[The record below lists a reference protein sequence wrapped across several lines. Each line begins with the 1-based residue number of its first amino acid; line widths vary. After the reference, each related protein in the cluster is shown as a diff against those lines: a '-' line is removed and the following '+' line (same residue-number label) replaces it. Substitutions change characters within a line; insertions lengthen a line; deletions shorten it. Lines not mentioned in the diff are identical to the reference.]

1 MELIRVHETDSDGLM
16 PQIVVAV
23 PSVNKFLGA
32 FADLYSGLS
41 VCACGERTLYIA
53 LSLRTDGQVVASNC
67 ASGEH
72 KKYQASS
79 VKFKK
84 EDKWLNYIK
93 STVLSMENSIK
104 NFSGLTVTLDGDLL
118 ECESPMVNSAVVA
131 GLVFGLNSIFKLK
144 LKKNDIFADAC
155 NIFTTFCAEVPPLVN
170 LMTMIFS
177 EKEKFILIDLAKQSF
192 SLIPNPFRKSDYRLL
207 LVDGNIPSS
216 AMKEELN
223 YTKDSLRHAVEQFR
237 CVFNRMSFK
246 DFDEWN
252 LKDCT
257 GELNEEDRRLC
268 LYLLSEYRI
277 SASFEKALQEG
288 NFASLG
294 RLFSKIEKS
303 IKDDLELTCPEI
315 DWLIKRSSGIS
326 ACFGSCMI
334 FDGLSG
340 LIAMIIKQSAIES
353 FSSYLEEYDHIFGFD
368 SRTLEFA
375 PVNLLKLIDLNSPAL
390 QN

>member
-16 PQIVVAV
+16 PQIVVSV
-23 PSVNKFLGA
+23 PSVNRFLGA
-32 FADLYSGLS
+32 FADLYKGFS

-53 LSLRTDGQVVASNC
+53 LSVRTDGQVVAFNC

-72 KKYQASS
+72 KKYQVSN

-93 STVLSMENSIK
+93 GTVLAMQSSLK

-118 ECESPMVNSAVVA
+118 ECDGTTVNSAVVV
-131 GLVFGLNSIFKLK
+131 GLIFGLSSLYKLK
-144 LKKNDIFADAC
+144 LNKNDFFTVAC
-155 NIFTTFCAEVPPLVN
+155 NIFTGFCSEIPPVIN

-177 EKEKFILIDLAKQSF
+177 EKEKFLLIDLAKQSF
-192 SLIPNPFRKSDYRLL
+192 SHIPNPFKKSDYRLL

-216 AMKEELN
+216 VMKEELD
-223 YTKDSLRHAVEQFR
+223 YTKDSLRRAIDQFR
-237 CVFNRMSFK
+237 SVFKRMSFK

-252 LKDCT
+252 LKNGT
-257 GELNEEDRRLC
+257 GELDEEDRRLC
-268 LYLLSEYRI
+268 LYLLNEYRI
-277 SASFEKALQEG
+277 SVSFEKALKEG
-288 NFASLG
+288 NFALLG
-294 RLFSKIEKS
+294 KLFSKIEKC
-303 IKDDLELTCPEI
+303 IKDELELTCPEI

-334 FDGLSG
+334 FNGLSG

-353 FSSYLEEYDHIFGFD
+353 FSSYLEEYGHIFGFD
-368 SRTLEFA
+368 SSAVEFA
-375 PVNLLKLIDLNSPAL
+375 PVNLLKLIDLNSSAL